1 MNGDLLTTKA
11 REVYL
16 ESTSRLD
23 EPTRVVLAAARRR
36 ALASSAIREPESV
49 AWWPMGAAA
58 ATVMLAAMLWTAPQ
72 PVPQAYQVSLE
83 EAGLQEL
90 MALGQELGLGE
101 EEPALYAWLDH
112 P

>member
-1 MNGDLLTTKA
+1 MNGDLLTTRA

-16 ESTSRLD
+16 ESTERLN
-23 EPTRVVLAAARRR
+23 ESVRAGLAAARRR
-36 ALASSAIREPESV
+36 ALASSAIREPEPV
-49 AWWPMGAAA
+49 AWWPVGAAA
-58 ATVMLAAMLWTAPQ
+58 AAVMLAAMLWTAPQ
-72 PVPQAYQVSLE
+72 PAPEAYQASLD

-90 MALGQELGLGE
+90 MALGQELGLGD